1 MGKTYLCTLI
11 TNLPMPTIQLH
22 IQGLTHHDIAE
33 RRETFLRTAAGRR
46 IALRPAQLCEDVRA
60 VEAYVGGEC
69 VGVVARLDLELAWTA
84 LRGKEKRVLHGR
96 IVAAQDY
103 SLVAEVEVQE
113 LQREEAIASGLDGW
127 TYSGPLLAERAEE
140 RKLAFLEEELA
151 ALLADASDC
160 LHEDDVNE
168 VLDLLDVYC
177 RTTLYDIS
185 GEGLQYRR
193 RLVLWLQQTADP
205 RLQEAVEQVL
215 DMSRRMG
222 GDHWMQELGEW
233 MKSELPT
240 SREAL
245 VLTVGAAGLA
255 EVRAEAERLPQG
267 LLALWSKNPTQ
278 FARVLYGMLP
288 SREELRRVLSCLVVL
303 ELTGGVHES
312 AEEKVN
318 DFVQRIVEETKHLY
332 KHDRKKADTIRKV
345 MIKVGRADAD
355 AELDAWI
362 EGKEKS
368 TSVKFENAQVTI
380 QQPTINGPLND
391 IHGNDNVNMGGV

>member
-1 MGKTYLCTLI
+1 
-11 TNLPMPTIQLH
+11 MPIIQLH

-33 RRETFLRTAAGRR
+33 RRETFLQTAVGRR
-46 IALRPAQLCEDVRA
+46 IVLRPAQLCEDVRA

-69 VGVVARLDLELAWTA
+69 VGVVARLDLEFAWAA
-84 LRGKEKRVLHGR
+84 LHGQEKRVLHGR
-96 IVAAQDY
+96 IVTAQDY

-151 ALLADASDC
+151 ALLADASDG
-160 LHEDDVNE
+160 LHEDDVKE

-185 GEGLQYRR
+185 GEGLRYRR
-193 RLVLWLQQTADP
+193 RLVLWLKQTADP
-205 RLQEAVEQVL
+205 RLQEVVEQVH

-245 VLTVGAAGLA
+245 MLTVGAAGLA
-255 EVRAEAERLPQG
+255 EVRVAAERLPQG
-267 LLALWSKNPTQ
+267 LLTLWSKNPTQ

-312 AEEKVN
+312 AEEQVN

-332 KHDRKKADTIRKV
+332 KHDRKKADAIRQI
-345 MIKVGRADAD
+345 MIKVGRGDAD
-355 AELDAWI
+355 KELDAWI
-362 EGKEKS
+362 EGKEK
-368 TSVKFENAQVTI
+368 KENATSKIVQNISNSQVF
-380 QQPTINGPLND
+380 NGSISESEFN
-391 IHGNDNVNMGGV
+391 GGGTNNEE